1 MGEERGARW
10 GDDVALV
17 RRILQGDEDAFVT
30 LIDAQHRSLLH
41 IAQAQVGRGA
51 LAEDL
56 VQETWASVVVHL
68 ADFEGRSSL
77 RTWIATILINRAK
90 TRREREKRFVPLDGE
105 GSADEAHEAVGDSAL
120 DERFGRRGFW
130 STPPRDC
137 PEAIALRK
145 ESCEQIALALAELP
159 DTQRAVV
166 TLRDIEEWGSDE
178 VCNVLGLSE
187 SNQRVLL
194 HRGRQRLRAVL
205 EAAEAAET
213 EQGSRVKAR
222 P

>member
-1 MGEERGARW
+1 MIRPVRDHGVVEHARRGPRWRSSRQGEPHA
-10 GDDVALV
+10 GD
-17 RRILQGDEDAFVT
+17 
-30 LIDAQHRSLLH
+30 
-41 IAQAQVGRGA
+41 
-51 LAEDL
+51 
-56 VQETWASVVVHL
+56 SVVQDL
-68 ADFEGRSSL
+68 
-77 RTWIATILINRAK
+77 
-90 TRREREKRFVPLDGE
+90 
-105 GSADEAHEAVGDSAL
+105 EAVGDSAL
-120 DERFGRRGFW
+120 DERFGRQGFW

-145 ESCEQIALALAELP
+145 ESRERVTAALAELP

-166 TLRDIEEWGSDE
+166 TLRDIEEWASDE

-205 EAAEAAET
+205 EAAEAAEG
-213 EQGSRVKAR
+213 ERSLQASVKGR

>member
-1 MGEERGARW
+1 MGEAGGTRW
-10 GDDVALV
+10 SEDVALV
-17 RRILQGDEDAFVT
+17 RSILDGDEDAFVT
-30 LIDAQHRSLLH
+30 LIDALHRSLIH
-41 IAQAQVGRGA
+41 IAEAQVGRGA

-68 ADFEGRSSL
+68 ADYEGRSSL
-77 RTWIATILINRAK
+77 RTWIASILINRAK
-90 TRREREKRFVPLDGE
+90 TRREREKRFVPLDRE
-105 GSADEAHEAVGDSAL
+105 GTGDDAAGDSEL
-120 DERFGRRGFW
+120 DRRFGKLGFW

-137 PEAIALRK
+137 PEATALRK
-145 ESCEQIALALAELP
+145 ETRERITAALAELP

-166 TLRDIEEWGSDE
+166 TLRDVEEWGSDE

-194 HRGRQRLRAVL
+194 HRGRQRLRAAL
-205 EAAEAAET
+205 EAAEIAEA
-213 EQGSRVKAR
+213 ERGSNVKAR